1 MDHNTLIAVVV
12 VVAVIAI
19 AAVVF
24 VVSRKRRSETLK
36 QHFGSE
42 YERAVL
48 ERGDPAKAEK
58 ELISREKRVQS
69 FTIKP
74 LTPPARERFREDWT
88 QVQSRFV
95 DDPAGAVGAADS
107 LVNRV
112 MAERGYPMADFEQRT
127 ADVSVSYPAV
137 VQNYRAACAI
147 VQRHKAGQAGTE
159 DLRQAMVHYRSLFDE
174 LLGVPTA
181 VPTAVDNKR
190 EVLHERAS

>member
-1 MDHNTLIAVVV
+1 MDHRALIAVVIV
-12 VVAVIAI
+12 IAVIAI
-19 AAVVF
+19 AAIIF

-36 QHFGSE
+36 QHFGPE

-48 ERGDPAKAEK
+48 ERGDTAKAEK
-58 ELISREKRVQS
+58 ELINREKRVHS

-74 LTPPARERFREDWT
+74 LSPPARERFHEEWT
-88 QVQSRFV
+88 QIQNRFV
-95 DDPAGAVGAADS
+95 DGPAAAVSQADS

-112 MAERGYPMADFEQRT
+112 MADRGYPMSDFEQRA

-147 VQRHKAGQAGTE
+147 VQRHGAGQAGTE

-174 LLGVPTA
+174 LLGASTF
-181 VPTAVDNKR
+181 VDNR
-190 EVLHERAS
+190 RGVLHERAS